1 MCPLSNWIRYRVA
14 YMGIKDIY
22 QIAAERVNDVAD
34 IPLCTVMET
43 LEIDTN
49 EIVSLMSEIEEG

>member
-1 MCPLSNWIRYRVA
+1 
-14 YMGIKDIY
+14 MGIKDIY